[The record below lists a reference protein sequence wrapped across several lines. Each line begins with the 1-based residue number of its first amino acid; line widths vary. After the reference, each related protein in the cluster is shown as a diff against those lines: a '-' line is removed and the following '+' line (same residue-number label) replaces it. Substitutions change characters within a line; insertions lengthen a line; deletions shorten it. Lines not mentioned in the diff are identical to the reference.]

1 MAEIS
6 VYVGKEANK
15 IRMTLELKARKS
27 LDGNILIFDHNEMDI
42 VIMPESRKIV
52 TFAKDDFSETVY
64 GVQDR
69 FFAYLKRRGIVAYD
83 SIKGGSVYG
92 SIEGLLE
99 ESKDADVSSVDY
111 ALYNISKFLKEEK
124 PYYDYIEDYEKMLDD
139 YYTEPTDADSTEL
152 GEVPQSAEK
161 GNIMP
166 GFNYEP
172 YWMSYMLEEE
182 KKK

>member
-1 MAEIS
+1 MAEIN
-6 VYVGKEANK
+6 VYFGREAEK
-15 IRMTLELKARKS
+15 KRFTLELKARKS

-42 VIMPESRKIV
+42 VIMPAGKKIV

-64 GVQDR
+64 EVQDR
-69 FFAYLKRRGIVAYD
+69 FFTYLKRKGIISYD
-83 SIKGGSVYG
+83 SIKGGNVYG

-99 ESKDADVSSVDY
+99 ESKDEYVNTIDY
-111 ALYNISKFLKEEK
+111 ALFNISKFLKEEQ

-139 YYTEPTDADSTEL
+139 YYTEPTDSDSTEL
-152 GEVPQSAEK
+152 GEVPQAAEK

-172 YWMSYMLEEE
+172 YWMSYMLEE
-182 KKK
+182 KKKD